1 MNTEFLGKSYLKKL
15 ADLSPSSQ
23 IGQAN
28 QGLSALSG
36 AQYNCLH
43 QHPDLAVALHKAV
56 SLPQSA
62 GTQTAKLEAPYA
74 KYINPASVRAQ
85 GCPIPSP

>member
-1 MNTEFLGKSYLKKL
+1 MNTKFLGKSYLKKL
-15 ADLSPSSQ
+15 ADLSSSSQ
-23 IGQAN
+23 MGLSN

-36 AQYNCLH
+36 TQYDWLKRLH

-62 GTQTAKLEAPYA
+62 GTQTAKLEAPLV
-74 KYINPASVRAQ
+74 S
-85 GCPIPSP
+85 